1 VSPRYRQR
9 HLDERAP
16 RAANVIT
23 LIGARSEPRGRLGN
37 DGRER
42 ASDAEGVSEYGAVPA
57 V

>member
-1 VSPRYRQR
+1 MSPRYRQR